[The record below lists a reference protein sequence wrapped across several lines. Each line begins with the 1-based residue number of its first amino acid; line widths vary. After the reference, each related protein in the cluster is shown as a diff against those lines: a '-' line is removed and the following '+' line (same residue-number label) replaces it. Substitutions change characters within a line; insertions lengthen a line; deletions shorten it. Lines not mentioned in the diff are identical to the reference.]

1 MVEPRGLTPNPLLAN
16 SAPWHREASAPHV
29 SRQQA
34 TVESAAELH
43 RCRTSLG
50 YSSPGC
56 PRPAK
61 CRFEHPSA
69 VPVLSGPWQHSSSVS
84 QTRPLLQG
92 VAATRRST
100 GRGPFAGIDALSTRK
115 QSCHGPVD
123 DIEALPRHGGSTATQ
138 RASTVTVRRPSEARL
153 PGKGFPDLGHGSQ
166 GDTAP
171 ACRCLEDV
179 GGQAAPNPDGHRGNP
194 ELAAEPIQLVLL
206 RLTAVQPSAA
216 RTAERAV
223 IVSSTSRT
231 PVGIHTV
238 PTLVT
243 HVSETYVPPG
253 KALDKLDSCNPFGPV
268 SRPSKERHLGA
279 SALPPGARSRGRSGA
294 RLASWARTG
303 SAPRR
308 GSTSPSGGRPTRH
321 PRWNCGRRSM
331 RREGASGYIPNS
343 PKGALPTSSCRGA
356 EWRSSWTAASG
367 TGALTMAAG
376 SRGRDPML
384 SCGPIRCAAMKSVTN
399 GRRELPRSRV
409 GAWFASG
416 NARSALIPT
425 AWSLTCSPDGV
436 GLARTP
442 RSPGSALSGVDSDA
456 PHSVSPGASY
466 RRSKL
471 LSFRT

>member
-243 HVSETYVPPG
+243 HVSEPMCHQG
-253 KALDKLDSCNPFGPV
+253 
-268 SRPSKERHLGA
+268 RH
-279 SALPPGARSRGRSGA
+279 
-294 RLASWARTG
+294 WT
-303 SAPRR
+303 
-308 GSTSPSGGRPTRH
+308 
-321 PRWNCGRRSM
+321 
-331 RREGASGYIPNS
+331 
-343 PKGALPTSSCRGA
+343 
-356 EWRSSWTAASG
+356 SWTAVIRSG
-367 TGALTMAAG
+367 QCLVHQRNVTLERPPCRPVRGPGVDPELG
-376 SRGRDPML
+376 WRRGRELGQHLGGAAPLQAAEDQHVTRGGTAEGGP
-384 SCGPIRCAAMKSVTN
+384 CG
-399 GRRELPRSRV
+399 GRALPATSPTRQRVHSRLRPA
-409 GAWFASG
+409 GAQSG
-416 NARSALIPT
+416 GLRGRL
-425 AWSLTCSPDGV
+425 L
-436 GLARTP
+436 LARVP
-442 RSPGSALSGVDSDA
+442 
-456 PHSVSPGASY
+456 
-466 RRSKL
+466 
-471 LSFRT
+471 